1 MEEEGAYEILLSIPA
16 VSNLILG
23 NKLNQID
30 SVIESNKKMGM
41 ILMRNYLEDLY
52 SQNIIS
58 KEEYIDNLR

>member
-1 MEEEGAYEILLSIPA
+1 MLSIPA

>member
-1 MEEEGAYEILLSIPA
+1 
-16 VSNLILG
+16 
-23 NKLNQID
+23 
-30 SVIESNKKMGM
+30 MGM